1 MEAGRGA
8 RGDCFARRLYLHVS
22 PHDPARAEE
31 AEAGSMTASDRPSTM
46 KPMNDVGMQ
55 NIAFSLVAGI
65 YTIVAQPFWAGIF

>member
-1 MEAGRGA
+1 
-8 RGDCFARRLYLHVS
+8 
-22 PHDPARAEE
+22 
-31 AEAGSMTASDRPSTM
+31 MTASDRPSTM